1 MYFGYFVFSD
11 FEWINQNKIKIKS
24 WINIIFRW
32 HTSNKTE
39 EEKKDN
45 EESEEKQEEK
55 EQEPYDE
62 NVERKIS
69 SPTNSQD
76 QFKITRKRIRKHVQL
91 PPEEEDINDEWG

>member
-1 MYFGYFVFSD
+1 MGKFNVVIKTKF
-11 FEWINQNKIKIKS
+11 KIRF
-24 WINIIFRW
+24 WINIIFSW

-55 EQEPYDE
+55 EQGPYDE

-91 PPEEEDINDEWG
+91 PPEEEDINKNDEWG